1 MTNKYRAA
9 LFDLDGTLVYTLPE
23 YRQQVVGGIIAKLG
37 ITEYPDWFVDKF
49 WFFGNRAQTIKD
61 ALGIEPGSFFRLYNQ
76 EDTQVGRRIYTR
88 KFLDVD
94 FLDELKVEGY
104 KIGAVTG
111 GSPHIM
117 DVNLE
122 TLGRHY
128 FDAFVS
134 ANPTAD
140 PPLPPKPNP
149 VGLQRCMDMLGVTPL
164 EAFFVG
170 NGEEDVGAAQN
181 AGVFDVLILRGE
193 HEPPKVN
200 HSMRITSLYELRT
213 LLKK

>member
-1 MTNKYRAA
+1 MNNYGAA
-9 LFDLDGTLVYTLPE
+9 IFDLDGTLVYTLPE
-23 YRQQVVGGIIAKLG
+23 YRQQVVGGIVAKLG

-76 EDTQVGRRIYTR
+76 EDTQAGRRQYTR

-94 FLDELKVEGY
+94 FLDELKDKKY
-104 KIGAVTG
+104 KIGVVTG
-111 GSPHIM
+111 GSPHVM
-117 DVNLE
+117 DVNLD

-128 FDAFVS
+128 FDAYVS
-134 ANPTAD
+134 ANFSAK
-140 PPLPPKPNP
+140 PPLPPKPDP
-149 VGLQRCMDMLGVTPL
+149 TGLYRCMELLGVQPS

-200 HSMRITSLYELRT
+200 ASMRIKTLYELRG
-213 LLKK
+213 LL